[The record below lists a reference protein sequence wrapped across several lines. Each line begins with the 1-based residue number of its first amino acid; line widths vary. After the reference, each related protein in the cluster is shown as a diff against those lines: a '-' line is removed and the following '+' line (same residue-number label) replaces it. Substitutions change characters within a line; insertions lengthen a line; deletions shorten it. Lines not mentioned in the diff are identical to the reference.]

1 MKRYTVCL
9 SFNRTFCEK
18 ATAEVA
24 ERNNAVGYEIIPVGT
39 AKCQVAYRGEI
50 IMEDHRQENTNR

>member
-24 ERNNAVGYEIIPVGT
+24 ERNNAIGYEIIPVGT

-50 IMEDHRQENTNR
+50 IMEV